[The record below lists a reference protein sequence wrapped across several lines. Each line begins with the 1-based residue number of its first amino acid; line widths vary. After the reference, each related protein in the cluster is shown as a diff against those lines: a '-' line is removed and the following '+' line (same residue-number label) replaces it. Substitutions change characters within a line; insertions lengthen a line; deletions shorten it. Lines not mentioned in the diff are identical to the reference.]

1 MKRQY
6 QSFKP
11 DTGVSGAPDRFVS
24 DTAGT
29 ERGVPAEGGK
39 AQASQTGRQGP
50 FDPPRYWE
58 FFPGTD

>member
-24 DTAGT
+24 DTAGS
-29 ERGVPAEGGK
+29 ERGVPAGESE
-39 AQASQTGRQGP
+39 AQPRQMEQGP
-50 FDPPRYWE
+50 YDPPRYWQ